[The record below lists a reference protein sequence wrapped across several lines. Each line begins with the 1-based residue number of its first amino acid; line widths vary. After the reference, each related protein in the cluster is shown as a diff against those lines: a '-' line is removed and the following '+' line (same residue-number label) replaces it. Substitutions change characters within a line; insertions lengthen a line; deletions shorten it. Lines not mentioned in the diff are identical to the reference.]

1 MTMRNF
7 NYWFVFSSIG
17 LILMIESSFMLI
29 SAFVGEIY
37 NESAVTSL
45 YLSALATF
53 ISGLTLS
60 LIGRKRRKE
69 KRISQREVY
78 LTVTLVWVLMAL
90 YGALPFLLGGAI
102 PSFTDAFFESVC
114 GFTTT
119 GSSTLI
125 NLEAFPKSLHFW
137 RSFTQWI
144 GGIGIII
151 FVMSFLPL
159 FGGGSSQFYNAEA
172 TGITKEQLRPRIS
185 DITRNMSITYL
196 GLTVVGFLLFWAG
209 PMDAFDAACHT
220 FTSIST
226 GGFSTKQASIAHFN
240 SAYTEYVAIS
250 LMFCGGTRFLLLFNL
265 FRHLSGKIFK
275 DEEFRWY
282 AFMILGFTCVITLSL
297 YLDGNVFSSIEK
309 TFRTVLFQVVAA
321 ITTTGYATTDFLRWG
336 QFYWFLFLAMVLFCG
351 SEGSTSGGMK
361 ISRLVILVKNTR
373 MVFRRQVHPQ
383 ALYMVKINGQVYANA
398 VVEKV
403 LAFVFLYLTIVG
415 IGAIVLSFTGMSFD
429 ESIGTAVSSMS
440 SYGFGLGRFG
450 PSGNF
455 SSATVF
461 AKYVLC
467 FLMIVGRL
475 EVFTVLSLFTKSLWK
490 R

>member
-1 MTMRNF
+1 MRNF
-7 NYWFVFSSIG
+7 NHQFVFSSIG

-29 SAFVGEIY
+29 SAFVGEVY
-37 NESAVTSL
+37 QEPSVYSL
-45 YLSALATF
+45 YLSSLITF
-53 ISGLTLS
+53 VSGLVLF
-60 LIGRKRRKE
+60 LIGRKKRKE

-78 LTVTLVWVLMAL
+78 LTVTLVWVMMAL
-90 YGALPFLLGGAI
+90 YGTLPFLIGGAI

-125 NLEAFPKSLHFW
+125 NIEAFPKSLHFW

-159 FGGGSSQFYNAEA
+159 FGGSSSHLYNAEA
-172 TGITKEQLRPRIS
+172 TGISKEQLRLRVS
-185 DITRNMSITYL
+185 DITRNMSFTYL
-196 GLTVVGFLLFWAG
+196 GLTAVGFLLLWAG
-209 PMDAFDAACHT
+209 PMNAFDAACHA

-240 SAYTEYVAIS
+240 SAYTEYVIIF
-250 LMFCGGTRFLLLFNL
+250 LMFSGGIRFLLLFNL
-265 FRHLSGKIFK
+265 FRNFSGRIFK
-275 DEEFRWY
+275 D
-282 AFMILGFTCVITLSL
+282 ITLAL
-297 YLDGNVFSSIEK
+297 YAEGNVLGSVEDTI
-309 TFRTVLFQVVAA
+309 RTVLFQVVAA

-361 ISRLVILVKNTR
+361 ISRLIILVKNTKV
-373 MVFRRQVHPQ
+373 VFRRQVHPQ
-383 ALYMVKINGQVYANA
+383 ALYMVKINGQVYSNA

-403 LAFVFLYLTIVG
+403 LAFVFLYLTITG
-415 IGAIVLSFTGMSFD
+415 LGAIVLSFTGMSFD
-429 ESIGTAVSSMS
+429 ESIGAAVSSMS
-440 SYGFGLGRFG
+440 SYGFGLGDFG

-455 SSATVF
+455 STATGF
-461 AKYVLC
+461 AKYFLS

-475 EVFTVLSLFTKSLWK
+475 EVFTVLSLFTSSLWK
-490 R
+490 K

>member
-1 MTMRNF
+1 MRNF
-7 NYWFVFSSIG
+7 NHQFVFSSIG

-29 SAFVGEIY
+29 SAFVGEVY
-37 NESAVTSL
+37 QEPSVYSL
-45 YLSALATF
+45 YLSSLITF
-53 ISGLTLS
+53 VSGLVLF
-60 LIGRKRRKE
+60 LIGRKKRKE

-78 LTVTLVWVLMAL
+78 LTVTLVWVMMAL
-90 YGALPFLLGGAI
+90 YGTLPFLIGGAI

-125 NLEAFPKSLHFW
+125 NIEAFPKSLHFW

-159 FGGGSSQFYNAEA
+159 FGGSSSHLYNAEA
-172 TGITKEQLRPRIS
+172 TGISKEQLRLRVS
-185 DITRNMSITYL
+185 DITRNMSFTYL
-196 GLTVVGFLLFWAG
+196 GLTAVGFLLLWAG
-209 PMDAFDAACHT
+209 PMNAFDAACHA

-240 SAYTEYVAIS
+240 SAYTEYVIIF
-250 LMFCGGTRFLLLFNL
+250 LMFSGGIRFLLLFNL
-265 FRHLSGKIFK
+265 FRNFSGRIFK
-275 DEEFRWY
+275 DEEFLWY
-282 AFMILGFTCVITLSL
+282 SFMILGFTFIITLAL
-297 YLDGNVFSSIEK
+297 YAEGNVLGSVEDTI
-309 TFRTVLFQVVAA
+309 RTVLFQVVAA

-361 ISRLVILVKNTR
+361 ISRLIILVKNTKV
-373 MVFRRQVHPQ
+373 VFRRQVHPQ
-383 ALYMVKINGQVYANA
+383 ALYMVKINGQVYSNA

-403 LAFVFLYLTIVG
+403 LAFVFLYLTITG
-415 IGAIVLSFTGMSFD
+415 LGAIVLSFTGMSFD

-440 SYGFGLGRFG
+440 SYGFGLGDFG

-455 SSATVF
+455 STATGF
-461 AKYVLC
+461 AKYFLS

-475 EVFTVLSLFTKSLWK
+475 EVFTVLSLFTSSLWK
-490 R
+490 K